1 VRYLRIEIDEPSGAP
16 SWGGKLVLA
25 ALKALL
31 PAANPDVEKLHDRV
45 RVWWLEIEDTGE
57 PVREIGFDAA
67 GEPIVLGPVGANVG
81 LLGDASDDWSDSDAE
96 SAEAGANFDKVWERM
111 FPAFAHLETTA

>member
-16 SWGGKLVLA
+16 SWGEKLVHA

-31 PAANPDVEKLHDRV
+31 PAANPDLEKLYERV

-57 PVREIGFDAA
+57 PIREIGFDIE
-67 GEPIVLGPVGANVG
+67 GQPIVLGPVGTNVG
-81 LLGDASDDWSDSDAE
+81 LLVDASDDWSHSEADS
-96 SAEAGANFDKVWERM
+96 SEARANFDKVWEWT
-111 FPAFAHLETTA
+111 FPAFAHLEKTV